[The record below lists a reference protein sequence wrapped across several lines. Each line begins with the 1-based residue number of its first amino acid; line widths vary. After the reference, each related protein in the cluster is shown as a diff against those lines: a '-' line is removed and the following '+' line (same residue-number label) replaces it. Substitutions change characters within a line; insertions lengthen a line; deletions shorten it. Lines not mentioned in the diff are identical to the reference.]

1 MLLPNEMWRPPMTRQ
16 PGPRRKPGAL
26 SWKAMTEL
34 LTLLQERPAISD
46 NAIPTGFVLK
56 SLDMAPGMFF
66 IQRRV
71 RFGSPQIVAY
81 ERGVGRF
88 VSSGSPKGD
97 EKDEQK
103 T

>member
-1 MLLPNEMWRPPMTRQ
+1 MRCGALRITRQ

-34 LTLLQERPAISD
+34 LILLQERPAISD

-71 RFGSPQIVAY
+71 RFGSP
-81 ERGVGRF
+81 
-88 VSSGSPKGD
+88 
-97 EKDEQK
+97 
-103 T
+103 